1 MNVVL
6 AGMPGSGKTT
16 VAEELKRR
24 GKTVFDTDEQIVK
37 EHGAISGIFARYGEE
52 HFRDLET
59 QTVRELSTLDG
70 VVIATGGGCLLRGEN
85 VKLLKENGKIFYL
98 RTKVET
104 LIKRV
109 EGDTDRPLLQ
119 GDTRARIENLYKDR
133 SGVYAQA
140 ADFIIDTD
148 ELTPEEIANKITEYI
163 R

>member
-1 MNVVL
+1 MNIVL

-37 EHGAISGIFARYGEE
+37 SHGAISEIFARYGEE

-59 QTVRELSTLDG
+59 QTVRELCALDG

-98 RTKVET
+98 RTDVET
-104 LIKRV
+104 LVKRV
-109 EGDTDRPLLQ
+109 GGDTGRPLLQ
-119 GDTRARIENLYKDR
+119 GDTRARIEKLHNDR
-133 SGVYAQA
+133 SRIYAQA

-148 ELTPEEIANKITEYI
+148 ELTPEEIANKITEII